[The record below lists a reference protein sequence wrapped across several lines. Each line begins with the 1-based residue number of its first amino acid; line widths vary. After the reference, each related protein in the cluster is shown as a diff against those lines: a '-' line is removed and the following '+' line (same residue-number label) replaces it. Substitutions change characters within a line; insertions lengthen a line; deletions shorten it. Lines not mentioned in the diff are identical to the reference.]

1 MARMTPR
8 GWAIALFCSLA
19 LNVLLAGV
27 VVTAYVKRERD
38 MASRM
43 TVYSV
48 PWASRV
54 IGSDVAALTQ
64 RVYAKNQATIARE
77 RQALMQD
84 YAAVSTALSAPQFD
98 RKKFVQALGQ
108 LRADTATAQAT
119 MHEAMTEFAAEL
131 TPAQRQTLASTVN
144 DWAARREQRALRR
157 EQEIEKRG
165 R

>member
-1 MARMTPR
+1 MARMTSR

-19 LNVLLAGV
+19 LNVLLVGV

-54 IGSDVAALTQ
+54 IGADVAPLTQ
-64 RVYAKNQATIARE
+64 RVYARNQATMARE

-84 YAAVSTALSAPQFD
+84 YSAVSTALSAPQFD
-98 RKKFVQALGQ
+98 RKKFARALGQ

-131 TPAQRQTLASTVN
+131 TPEQRQMLASTVN
-144 DWAARREQRALRR
+144 EWAARREQRALRR

-165 R
+165 K